1 MPAPVQPRAI
11 NIVPEYSAAPR
22 SAPVYSRTFWIV
34 FSAQFALNVAMSSF
48 VMFPVELARMG
59 ASAALIGIV
68 ISIGWMAAL
77 VARPACGTAIDRHGR
92 RSIALI
98 FLVLDA
104 IAILAY
110 IPLQSVG
117 FPMYAVRA
125 VHGAVDGV
133 ARVALFAMVY
143 DILPEARRGEAM
155 ATFSLCGQ
163 IPAGIAP
170 IVAEELMRLSGFGL
184 FFIFAALLC
193 MVSALFVFFL
203 PGDHPVRAIGRA
215 PSPPSSAPSYRSL
228 LADRTLSPLWIVTLL
243 FALGISSRLS
253 FVTPFAYERG
263 VARIGIYFFIYSVM
277 AVLLRMFGA
286 RIIDRIGLSR
296 MLLPSMLALAAGLAL
311 IARLG
316 SPGMIEL
323 AALLGGIGHGYLY
336 PALSALIIERT
347 PINAMGRASSIYT
360 SLYDFG
366 YMSGP
371 YLLGA
376 IATGFG
382 YPAMF
387 IISGAMLLAGAIFYL
402 LFEPVVDRDEMS
414 V

>member
-1 MPAPVQPRAI
+1 
-11 NIVPEYSAAPR
+11 
-22 SAPVYSRTFWIV
+22 
-34 FSAQFALNVAMSSF
+34 
-48 VMFPVELARMG
+48 
-59 ASAALIGIV
+59 
-68 ISIGWMAAL
+68 
-77 VARPACGTAIDRHGR
+77 
-92 RSIALI
+92 
-98 FLVLDA
+98 
-104 IAILAY
+104 
-110 IPLQSVG
+110 
-117 FPMYAVRA
+117 MYAVRA

-170 IVAEELMRLSGFGL
+170 IVAEELIRLSGFGL